1 MEGIIKYLLIFTIL
15 FSPNLSAKKKYR
27 NVAFI
32 GYYKN
37 LFGHIHKNPSRYS
50 QSLSTIGCNHPIK
63 VLGKKGNPTMKS
75 GFYHVNVG
83 PYKGYLKKGDI
94 SKKRNK
100 CYQNK
105 YPRFF
110 DYVNPSLTEMYYWGK
125 LYDLYNQGKSKI
137 K

>member
-1 MEGIIKYLLIFTIL
+1 MESLIKLILIFSL
-15 FSPNLSAKKKYR
+15 FFSPSILGKKIRK
-27 NVAFI
+27 NIAFV

-50 QSLSTIGCNHPIK
+50 LSLSTIGCNHPIK
-63 VLGKKGNPTMKS
+63 VLGKKGSPTIKND
-75 GFYHVNVG
+75 FYHVHVG
-83 PYKGYLKKGDI
+83 PYKGYLKINDI
-94 SKKRNK
+94 SKKRVK

-105 YPRFF
+105 YPRYF
-110 DYVNPSLTEMYYWGK
+110 DHINPSLTEMYHWGK

>member
-1 MEGIIKYLLIFTIL
+1 MPGVIILTFLLAF
-15 FSPNLSAKKKYR
+15 NVNAKTSR
-27 NVAFI
+27 SEIAFI

-50 QSLSTIGCNHPIK
+50 HSLSTIGCNHPIK
-63 VLGKKGNPTMKS
+63 VLGKKGNPTVKS
-75 GFYHVNVG
+75 GFYYAEVG
-83 PYKGYLKKGDI
+83 PYKGYLRKIDVSRKK
-94 SKKRNK
+94 NA

-105 YPRFF
+105 YPRYF
-110 DYVNPSLTEMYYWGK
+110 DYLNLSVTEMYYWGR